1 MTTAI
6 ARGNVSKL
14 FVLSPT
20 LTSVAV
26 ATITTAEQTYT
37 VPGLQLGDVIVA
49 AQRPA
54 NSPVGVGIVGG
65 RVSAADTLALT
76 WVNPTAGSV
85 TPAAAAITLVVARP
99 ENVGNLPAVFNA

>member
-1 MTTAI
+1 MSTLNP
-6 ARGNVSKL
+6 RGNIVKM
-14 FVLSPT
+14 FALSPT

-37 VPGLQLGDVIVA
+37 VPGLLVGDIIVA

-54 NSPVGVGIVGG
+54 NSPVGVGVVNA
-65 RVSAADTLALT
+65 RVSAANTLALT

-85 TPAAAAITLVVARP
+85 TPAAAAFQILVARP
-99 ENVGNLPAVFNA
+99 EGSLPAIFNA